1 MSVVFGLIVLA
12 LLVVPF
18 VLWLAISR
26 ETSAPTVVDR
36 AEAERIAKERGGR
49 EPTRTADGSV
59 GATRSDADDDTAAEW
74 GAHREPDARD
84 GRPAGVDRDDR
95 DEWGDRRT

>member
-1 MSVVFGLIVLA
+1 MSVVLGLVVLA
-12 LLVVPF
+12 LLAVPF
-18 VLWLAISR
+18 VLWLAISQ

-49 EPTRTADGSV
+49 EPTRA
-59 GATRSDADDDTAAEW
+59 ADDDTAAEW

>member
-1 MSVVFGLIVLA
+1 MSAALGLLVVLA
-12 LLVVPF
+12 SLAVPF

-26 ETSAPTVVDR
+26 ETSDPTVVDR

-49 EPTRTADGSV
+49 ETAHS
-59 GATRSDADDDTAAEW
+59 SD
-74 GAHREPDARD
+74 
-84 GRPAGVDRDDR
+84 GVDHPDDDDR

>member
-1 MSVVFGLIVLA
+1 MSVGLVLVVLA
-12 LLVVPF
+12 FLAVPF
-18 VLWLAISR
+18 VLWLAINQ

-49 EPTRTADGSV
+49 EPTRTADGSG

-74 GAHREPDARD
+74 GAHRERDARD
-84 GRPAGVDRDDR
+84 GRSAEGDRDDR

>member
-1 MSVVFGLIVLA
+1 MSVVLGLFLLA
-12 LLVVPF
+12 SLAIPL

-26 ETSAPTVVDR
+26 ETADPTVVDR

-49 EPTRTADGSV
+49 DPARSADGPN
-59 GATRSDADDDTAAEW
+59 RSAADDTTAT
-74 GAHREPDARD
+74 GRGDHRENDH
-84 GRPAGVDRDDR
+84 RDDRTTGDER